1 MVDKSL
7 NEIRNT
13 FLKYF
18 EKNDHKIVESSNLV
32 PNNDPTLMF
41 ANSGMVQFKNVFT
54 GLEKRDYKR
63 AATSQKCVRAGGKHN
78 DLENVGYTPIH
89 HTFFE
94 MLGNFSFGDYF
105 KDVAIELAW
114 NLITKEFKISKDK
127 ICVSVY
133 ADDKEAFD
141 LWKKIAGLSESKIYK
156 IATNDNFWSMGDL
169 GPCGPCSEI
178 FYDHGDH
185 LQGGPPGSKNQ
196 DGDRF
201 IEIWNLV
208 FMQFE
213 QVSKNK
219 RVNLPKPSVD
229 TGMGLERIS
238 ALLQGTH
245 DNYEI
250 DHFKTLIEASS
261 NLTKTKVTKEN
272 IASHRVIAD
281 HLRASSFLIAEGVL
295 PSNEGRG
302 YVLRRIM
309 RRGMRHSHTLG
320 SKEPIFYKMAP
331 TLIKEMSDSY
341 PELKI
346 AEPLITETLKTEE
359 EKFSLLLN
367 RGIEILNENLN
378 KVKNNFFPGEVA
390 FKLYDTYGFP
400 LDLTADILKNKNIKV
415 DNVGFDKEMEKSK
428 ELARANWKGSGD
440 KSLEEKWF
448 KAREQLNPTEFLGYE
463 FDKLEGVVL
472 KISKGKNFVNEAKT
486 GDEVEIVTNQTP
498 FYAESGGQVGDQGI
512 IYSNDCKVIIGDTQ
526 KKMGDLHVHFGK
538 VDKGSLKVNQNVN
551 LEIDVSR
558 RNNARAYHSATHL
571 LHEALRRTLGKHVT
585 QKGSLVSPEKL
596 RFDFSHN
603 KPIEKKEIEKIE
615 IHVNNMVNTA
625 ADVKTRI
632 MTPKEAVEKG
642 ALAMFGEK
650 YGDEVRVL
658 SMGKENGDYFSTEL
672 CGGTHVKN
680 TKDIGKFKIISQSS
694 IAAGV
699 RRVEALRDKQLD
711 DYEKSLKKDKSLKE
725 KTLKDQIDLIKK
737 ELSKY
742 KVKPDYKD
750 DLELS
755 ENIKNLNK
763 QLETIKIQNIIKDKT
778 KNIIKDKKIGSFT
791 LRHQVLTDFPT
802 KELRKIVDQSKQDIK
817 EGIVVGFSTF
827 EGKVGVAV
835 GVTNKLTKKYDAVVL
850 VKIASKVLGGKGGG
864 GRKDFAQAGGTNK
877 DKIEEAFKTLS
888 KKIN

>member
-1 MVDKSL
+1 MADKTL
-7 NEIRNT
+7 NEIRNA

-63 AATSQKCVRAGGKHN
+63 ATTSQKCVRAGGKHN
-78 DLENVGYTPIH
+78 DLENVGYTPRH

-114 NLITKEFKISKDK
+114 NLITKEFQISKDK
-127 ICVSVY
+127 LSVSVY
-133 ADDKEAFD
+133 AEDKESFD
-141 LWKKIAGLSESKIYK
+141 LWKKVAGLPENRIYK

-185 LQGGPPGSKNQ
+185 LKGGPPGSKDQ

-213 QVSKNK
+213 QVSKSK

-250 DHFKTLIEASS
+250 DHFKNLIEVSS
-261 NLTKTKVTKEN
+261 NLTKTKATKEN

-320 SKEPIFYKMAP
+320 SKEPNFYKIVP

-341 PELKI
+341 PELKR

-359 EKFSLLLN
+359 EKFSSLLN

-378 KVKNNFFPGEVA
+378 KVKNNSFPGEVA

-448 KAREQLNPTEFLGYE
+448 KVREQLYPTEFLGYE
-463 FDKLEGVVL
+463 FDKLEGVIL
-472 KISKGKNFVNEAKT
+472 KISKDKDFVNEAKT

-512 IYSNDCKVIIGDTQ
+512 IYSNDCKVVIEDTQ

-551 LEIDVSR
+551 LEIDVSK

-615 IHVNNMVNTA
+615 MYVNDMVNTA

-632 MTPKEAVEKG
+632 MTPKEAIEKG

-658 SMGKENGDYFSTEL
+658 SMGKENGNYFSTEL

-699 RRVEALRDKQLD
+699 RRVEALRDMQLD
-711 DYEKSLKKDKSLKE
+711 DYEESLKKDKSLKE
-725 KTLKDQIDLIKK
+725 KILKDQIDLIKK

-763 QLETIKIQNIIKDKT
+763 QLETIKIQDIIKDKS

-802 KELRKIVDQSKQDIK
+802 KELREIVDQSKRDIK

-835 GVTNKLTKKYDAVVL
+835 GVTYKLTNPAL
-850 VKIASKVLGGKGGG
+850 NKIRRFIPTFGSIDISPVILILILIFL
-864 GRKDFAQAGGTNK
+864 RNIIFEVFAPGL
-877 DKIEEAFKTLS
+877 F
-888 KKIN
+888 

>member
-1 MVDKSL
+1 MAEKTLKNIRKSFLNYFSQKKHQIVD
-7 NEIRNT
+7 
-13 FLKYF
+13 
-18 EKNDHKIVESSNLV
+18 SSNLV
-32 PNNDPTLMF
+32 PSNDPTLMF
-41 ANSGMVQFKNVFT
+41 TNSGMVQFKNVFT

-63 AATSQKCVRAGGKHN
+63 AVTSQKCVRAGGKHN
-78 DLENVGYTPIH
+78 DLENVGYTPRH

-114 NLITKEFKISKDK
+114 NLITKEFKIQKDK

-133 ADDKEAFD
+133 ADDDEAFK

-156 IATNDNFWSMGDL
+156 ISTNDNFWSMGDL

-213 QVSKNK
+213 QISKDK
-219 RVNLPKPSVD
+219 RINLPKPSVD

-245 DNYEI
+245 DNYET
-250 DHFKTLIEASS
+250 DHFRSLIETSS
-261 NLTKTKVTKEN
+261 NLTKTKTTKEN
-272 IASHRVIAD
+272 ISSHRVIAD

-309 RRGMRHSHTLG
+309 RRGMRHAHTLG
-320 SKEPIFYKMAP
+320 SKEPIFYKMVP

-341 PELKI
+341 PELERAK
-346 AEPLITETLKTEE
+346 PLITETLKTEE
-359 EKFSLLLN
+359 EKFSSLLN
-367 RGIEILNENLN
+367 RGIEILNENLD
-378 KVKNNFFPGEVA
+378 KVKNKSFPGEVA

-400 LDLTADILKNKNIKV
+400 LDLTADILKSKNIKV
-415 DNVGFDKEMEKSK
+415 DNIGFDKEMEKSK
-428 ELARANWKGSGD
+428 KLARANWKGSGD

-448 KAREQLNPTEFLGYE
+448 KIREQLNPTEFLGYE
-463 FDKLEGVVL
+463 FDKLEGVIL
-472 KISKGKNFVNEAKT
+472 KISKGNDFVKEAKV
-486 GDEVEIVTNQTP
+486 GEEVEIVTNQTP
-498 FYAESGGQVGDQGI
+498 FYGESGGQIGDQGI
-512 IYSNDCKVIIGDTQ
+512 IFSNDCKVFIKDTQ
-526 KKMGDLHVHFGK
+526 KKMGDIHVHYGK
-538 VDKGSLKVNQNVN
+538 IEKGSLKVNQNVN
-551 LEIDVSR
+551 MEIDATR

-585 QKGSLVSPEKL
+585 QKGSLVSSEKL

-615 IHVNNMVNTA
+615 QYVNKMVNTA

-650 YGDEVRVL
+650 YGEEVRVL
-658 SMGKENGDYFSTEL
+658 SMGKENGNYFSTEL

-680 TKDIGKFKIISQSS
+680 TKEIGRFKIVSQSS

-699 RRVEALRDKQLD
+699 RRVEALRGKQLQ
-711 DYEKSLKKDKSLKE
+711 DYEKSLKIDRSLKE
-725 KTLKDQIDLIKK
+725 KNLKDQIDLIKN
-737 ELSKY
+737 ELTKY
-742 KVKPDYKD
+742 KVKPDYKED
-750 DLELS
+750 IELS

-763 QLETIKIQNIIKDKT
+763 QLDKIKIQNIIKDKN
-778 KNIIKDKKIGSFT
+778 KNIVKDNKIGSFI
-791 LRHQVLTDFPT
+791 LRYQVLIDFPP
-802 KELRKIVDQSKQDIK
+802 KELRNIVDQSKKDIK
-817 EGIVVGFSTF
+817 KGIVVGFSTF
-827 EGKVGVAV
+827 EEKVGVAV
-835 GVTNKLTKKYDAVVL
+835 GVTSELTKKFDAVTL
-850 VKIASKVLGGKGGG
+850 VKIASEILGGKGGG
-864 GRKDFAQAGGTNK
+864 GRKDFAQAGGSNK

>member
-1 MVDKSL
+1 MRDKTLKNVRKLFLSYFSKKNHQIVD
-7 NEIRNT
+7 
-13 FLKYF
+13 
-18 EKNDHKIVESSNLV
+18 SSNLV
-32 PNNDPTLMF
+32 PSNDPTLMF
-41 ANSGMVQFKNVFT
+41 TNSGMVQFKNVFT
-54 GLEKRDYKR
+54 GLEKREYNR
-63 AATSQKCVRAGGKHN
+63 AVTSQKCVRAGGKHN
-78 DLENVGYTPIH
+78 DLENVGYTPRH

-114 NLITKEFKISKDK
+114 NLITKEFQISKDRL
-127 ICVSVY
+127 CVSVY
-133 ADDKEAFD
+133 SEDTEAFD
-141 LWKKIAGLSESKIYK
+141 LWKKIAGLPESRIYK
-156 IATNDNFWSMGDL
+156 ISTSDNFWSMGEL

-178 FYDHGDH
+178 FYDHGEH
-185 LQGGPPGSKNQ
+185 LKGGPPGSKDQ

-213 QVSKNK
+213 QISKDK
-219 RVNLPKPSVD
+219 RINLPKPSVD

-245 DNYEI
+245 DNYQT
-250 DHFKTLIEASS
+250 DHFKSLINTSS

-272 IASHRVIAD
+272 ISSHRVIAD

-320 SKEPIFYKMAP
+320 SKEPIFYKMVP
-331 TLIKEMSDSY
+331 TLIDEMSNSY
-341 PELKI
+341 PELKR

-359 EKFSLLLN
+359 EKFSLLLQ

-378 KVKNNFFPGEVA
+378 KVKNNSLPGEVA

-415 DNVGFDKEMEKSK
+415 DNDGFDKEMQKSK
-428 ELARANWKGSGD
+428 ELARSNWKGSGD

-448 KAREQLNPTEFLGYE
+448 KVREKINPTEFLGYE
-463 FDKLEGVVL
+463 FNKIEGVVIKL
-472 KISKGKNFVNEAKT
+472 SIGKNFVNEAKA
-486 GDEVEIVTNQTP
+486 GDEVEIITNQTP

-512 IYSNDCKVIIGDTQ
+512 IYSDVCKITINDTQ
-526 KKMGDLHVHFGK
+526 KKMGDLHVHYGK
-538 VDKGSLKVNQNVN
+538 IEKGTLKVNQTVN
-551 LEIDVSR
+551 LEIDVNR
-558 RNNARAYHSATHL
+558 RNNTRAYHSATHL

-585 QKGSLVSPEKL
+585 QKGSLVSSEKL

-603 KPIEKKEIEKIE
+603 KPIEKKEIDKIE
-615 IHVNNMVNTA
+615 NYVNEMVKTA

-632 MTPKEAVEKG
+632 MTPKEAVSKG

-650 YGDEVRVL
+650 YGEEVRVL
-658 SMGKENGDYFSTEL
+658 SMGKENGGYFSTEL

-680 TKDIGKFKIISQSS
+680 TKDIGKFKIINQSS

-699 RRVEALRDKQLD
+699 RRVEALREKQLEE
-711 DYEKSLKKDKSLKE
+711 YEKSLKKDKSARE
-725 KTLKDQIDLIKK
+725 KNLKDQIDLIKR
-737 ELSKY
+737 ELIKY
-742 KVKPDYKD
+742 KKKPDYNE

-763 QLETIKIQNIIKDKT
+763 QLDKIKIQNIVKDKN

-791 LRHQVLTDFPT
+791 LRHQVLTDFPP
-802 KELRKIVDQSKQDIK
+802 KELRNIIDQSKKDIK
-817 EGIVVGFSTF
+817 KGIVVGFSTF

-835 GVTNKLTKKYDAVVL
+835 GITNELTKKYNAVSL
-850 VKIASKVLGGKGGG
+850 VKIISEVIGGKGGG
-864 GRKDFAQAGGTNK
+864 GRNDFAQAGGVDK
-877 DKIEEAFKTLS
+877 DKIDEALKTLI
-888 KKIN
+888 KKIS